1 MIYFRNDYSE
11 GAHPS
16 ILSALAATNLE
27 ATPGYGRDQYCE
39 AAQDAVRRR
48 FACLDAEVHFML
60 GGTITNLTLIAA
72 ALRPWEAVIAAETAH
87 ICVHES
93 GSVEATGHKI
103 CTVPTADGKLT
114 ADDIRRVVQSHL
126 DGDDGH
132 MALPR
137 LVYLSDATELGT
149 VYTKAELTAISAVC
163 RELGLLLY
171 LDGARMGAALVCKD
185 NDLQP
190 EDFARL
196 CDAFYIGG
204 TKNGLLFG
212 EALVLINGALKP
224 HFRNALK
231 QRGGML
237 AKGRLLGVQ
246 FGAFFENDLWL
257 DLARHADRAAV
268 QLAQAMQDKGYSFYA
283 APCTNQLF
291 PILPDEKLCQLE
303 RTFSFERTAKVDE
316 THTAVRF
323 VTSWA
328 TTQGAVDTLIEAL

>member
-48 FACLDAEVHFML
+48 FACPDAEVHFML

-126 DGDDGH
+126 DGDDGP

-212 EALVLINGALKP
+212 EALVLINDALKQ

-303 RTFSFERTAKVDE
+303 RTFSFEHTAKVDE

-328 TTQGAVDTLIEAL
+328 TTQGAVDTLIKAL

>member
-1 MIYFRNDYSE
+1 MYFFRNDYSE
-11 GAHPS
+11 GAHPA
-16 ILSALAATNLE
+16 IFDALAATNLE
-27 ATPGYGRDQYCE
+27 PTVGYGRDPYCAE
-39 AAQDAVRRR
+39 AAEAVRRR
-48 FACLDAEVHFML
+48 FACPEADVHFML

-87 ICVHES
+87 IAVHES
-93 GSVEATGHKI
+93 ASVESTGHKV

-114 ADDIRRVVQSHL
+114 PEHIRRVVCAHQN
-126 DGDDGH
+126 GDDGH
-132 MALPR
+132 MVVPR
-137 LVYLSDATELGT
+137 MVYVSDATELGT
-149 VYTKAELTAISAVC
+149 IYTKAELEALSAVC
-163 RELGLLLY
+163 HELGLYLY
-171 LDGARMGAALVCKD
+171 LDGARMGAALVSAE
-185 NDLQP
+185 NDLRP

-212 EALVLINGALKP
+212 EILVLVNKDFQP
-224 HFRNALK
+224 YFRNALK

-246 FGAFFENDLWL
+246 LLAFLKDDLWL
-257 DLARHADRAAV
+257 ALARHADDAAKELTRV
-268 QLAQAMQDKGYSFYA
+268 LREKGYDFYA

-291 PILPDEKLCQLE
+291 PILPEEKIRELE
-303 RTFSFERTAKVDE
+303 QSFSFERNVRIDE

-328 TTQGAVDTLIEAL
+328 TTQEALEALARAL